1 MVLRYVT
8 VLVSYV
14 TYSANCQHITGTRY
28 LMVMPVSKKQN
39 KSVSGSSK
47 SSVSAASASSASSV
61 GSQGTPSD
69 GAAGRLKGSRRK
81 PVKCAVCDQN
91 VVDGKDQALFC
102 DGNCQRWFHR
112 YCAKVTVNH
121 FETLSSTSQ
130 PFHCIGC
137 FQQLCNA
144 EMMLLRE
151 SICSLKEEVTEL
163 RNALDEMKR
172 TPSSSQADT

>member
-1 MVLRYVT
+1 MILRYIT

-14 TYSANCQHITGTRY
+14 TYSANCQHITGKWY
-28 LMVMPVSKKQN
+28 LSKKQN
-39 KSVSGSSK
+39 KSASGSSK

-61 GSQGTPSD
+61 GSQGTLSD

-81 PVKCAVCDQN
+81 PLKCAVCDQN
-91 VVDGKDQALFC
+91 IVDGKDQALFC

-137 FQQLCNA
+137 FNSCAMQ
-144 EMMLLRE
+144 
-151 SICSLKEEVTEL
+151 K
-163 RNALDEMKR
+163 
-172 TPSSSQADT
+172 